1 MNIIL
6 PKPIILFIDS
16 YRYSMSR
23 ATFIIK
29 CVDYVMR
36 NNIDINLYYN
46 NLNNESNDDQS
57 KKPFKKGEGR
67 NFDSM

>member
-1 MNIIL
+1 
-6 PKPIILFIDS
+6 
-16 YRYSMSR
+16 MSR